1 MNENAERWVEALE
14 SGDYKQGMERLRPS
28 PDQYCCLGV
37 GCNLYNPKEWCPPFD
52 LRGFMDH
59 ISTLPDEVAEWLGIR
74 DQFGHFECTDEIHDL
89 VCQENDGYFP
99 LGVESGL
106 GTSLVSL
113 NDSSISFPIIARI
126 IRMEPP
132 GLFVESE

>member
-14 SGDYKQGMERLRPS
+14 SGDYKQGVSRLRPRE
-28 PDQYCCLGV
+28 DRYCCLGV
-37 GCNLYNPKEWCPPFD
+37 GCNLYNPKGWHYPLDVFD
-52 LRGFMDH
+52 FMDSS
-59 ISTLPDEVAEWLGIR
+59 STLPDEVAEWLGLR

-99 LGVESGL
+99 LGGESGL

-113 NDSSISFPIIARI
+113 NDGGISFLTIARI

-132 GLFVESE
+132 GLFIENE